1 MNHKHE
7 HVFTFFCLAC
17 TFFPYFSTF
26 LQSSLTIK
34 SENLIVLKYEV
45 NDVFVGNLKHV
56 IQINNPTNS
65 KVEDGKLFVPII
77 KNETARHYVILYN
90 ISSPIGQPTISSDDS
105 GNTYAFWSD
114 ITIDRKQAFT
124 VEINYHVLSFD
135 IHYLINSSI
144 IADYDVSSDL
154 YRKYTQSEE
163 LIESNDLEIVL
174 AAQSLTSS
182 ENNVHE
188 KVLEIYNFVIT
199 HLRYEAQDEE
209 RGAFWALESK
219 VGDCSEYSYLFVA
232 LCRAAGIPAR
242 VQAGFAFRSVQE
254 TLKDGHMWAEYYL
267 ENYGWIPVDATWR
280 LFDAMDYSHFGS
292 LQSMPEVIPYAN
304 YVFNNTIGPEP
315 EDEQTVQLARSSS
328 TAFSNDSF
336 AENTIKTAQKI
347 MQSEFAILIGRF
359 LGTPLIFPSETEKTT
374 QTLLES
380 QIYLQNIIDSWEN
393 SPHIAQPNIASAL
406 ESAEK
411 ASQDAWMLVVKAL
424 AIFISI
430 PTVIMLIASIY
441 MKRHQTKHESLQ
453 HKPYRV
459 TNCKY

>member
-1 MNHKHE
+1 
-7 HVFTFFCLAC
+7 L
-17 TFFPYFSTF
+17 S
-26 LQSSLTIK
+26 
-34 SENLIVLKYEV
+34 VLKYEV

-56 IQINNPTNS
+56 ILINNSANS
-65 KVEDGKLFVPII
+65 EVAGGKLVVPVI
-77 KNETARHYVILYN
+77 KNGTARHYVILYN
-90 ISSPIGQPTISSDDS
+90 ISSPIGQPTILSDGS

-114 ITIDRKQAFT
+114 ITIARKQVFT
-124 VEINYHVLSFD
+124 VEINYYVLSFN

-163 LIESNDLEIVL
+163 RIESNDLEIVL
-174 AAQSLTSS
+174 TVQSLTSS
-182 ENNVHE
+182 ENNVQE
-188 KVLEIYNFVIT
+188 KVSEIYNFVIE
-199 HLRYEAQDEE
+199 HLRYEFQDEE
-209 RGAFWALESK
+209 RGALWALENK

-242 VQAGFAFRSVQE
+242 VQVGFAFHSIQE
-254 TLKDGHMWAEYYL
+254 NLEDGHMWAEYYL

-280 LFDAMDYSHFGS
+280 LFDEVDYSHFSS

-315 EDEQTVQLARSSS
+315 EGGQTVQLTRSSS
-328 TAFSNDSF
+328 PAFTNDFF
-336 AENTIKTAQKI
+336 AENTIKTAEKI
-347 MQSEFAILIGRF
+347 KQAESALLIGRF
-359 LGTPLIFPSETEKTT
+359 LGTPIIFPSETEKTT

-393 SPHIAQPNIASAL
+393 SPHIAQSNIASAL

-411 ASQDAWMLVVKAL
+411 ASQGAWVLIAKAL
-424 AIFISI
+424 TLLISI
-430 PTVIMLIASIY
+430 STLMLLIASIF
-441 MKRHQTKHESLQ
+441 MRRHQTKLESPQ

>member
-1 MNHKHE
+1 LN
-7 HVFTFFCLAC
+7 
-17 TFFPYFSTF
+17 
-26 LQSSLTIK
+26 
-34 SENLIVLKYEV
+34 VLKYEV

-56 IQINNPTNS
+56 IRTNNPTNS
-65 KVEDGKLFVPII
+65 KVAGGMLFVPLI

-90 ISSPIGQPTISSDDS
+90 ISSSTGQPTILSDGS
-105 GNTYAFWSD
+105 GNTYAYWSD
-114 ITIDRKQAFT
+114 ITIGGKQAFT
-124 VEINYHVLSFD
+124 AEINYHVLSFN
-135 IHYLINSSI
+135 IHYLISSSI

-163 LIESNDLEIVL
+163 LIESNDLEMVL
-174 AAQSLTSS
+174 TAQSLTSN
-182 ENNVHE
+182 ENNVQE
-188 KVLEIYNFVIT
+188 KVLEIYNFAIE
-199 HLRYEAQDEE
+199 HLQYEAQDEE
-209 RGAFWALESK
+209 RGALWALENR

-242 VQAGFAFRSVQE
+242 VQVGFAFRSIQE
-254 TLKDGHMWAEYYL
+254 TLEDGHMWADYYL

-280 LFDAMDYSHFGS
+280 LFDAMDYSHFSS
-292 LQSMPEVIPYAN
+292 LQSLPEVIPYAN
-304 YVFNNTIGPEP
+304 YVFNNTVGPEP
-315 EDEQTVQLARSSS
+315 EDEQTVQLTRSSS
-328 TAFSNDSF
+328 AAFSNDSF

-347 MQSEFAILIGRF
+347 KQAEFALLIGRF
-359 LGTPLIFPSETEKTT
+359 LGTSIIFPSETEKTT

-393 SPHIAQPNIASAL
+393 SPHIAQSKIASAL

-430 PTVIMLIASIY
+430 PSVIMLIASIY
-441 MKRHQTKHESLQ
+441 LKRHQTKHESLQ

-459 TNCKY
+459 TNYKY